1 MIFQQSRKNR
11 EQPPLWPVLLP
22 ALGGG
27 DKVEG
32 EGIFNPDG
40 WHPPLC
46 VVGLAAALGV
56 SRLLSSMIFGVSPY
70 DPLGIG
76 AAALFV
82 LGVAFV
88 AGFLPGR
95 RAVREHPLAA
105 LHYE

>member
-1 MIFQQSRKNR
+1 MDFSAGRSVR
-11 EQPPLWPVLLP
+11 
-22 ALGGG
+22 
-27 DKVEG
+27 
-32 EGIFNPDG
+32 F
-40 WHPPLC
+40 
-46 VVGLAAALGV
+46 LATD
-56 SRLLSSMIFGVSPY
+56 PY

>member
-1 MIFQQSRKNR
+1 
-11 EQPPLWPVLLP
+11 
-22 ALGGG
+22 
-27 DKVEG
+27 
-32 EGIFNPDG
+32 
-40 WHPPLC
+40 
-46 VVGLAAALGV
+46 
-56 SRLLSSMIFGVSPY
+56 MIFGVSPY